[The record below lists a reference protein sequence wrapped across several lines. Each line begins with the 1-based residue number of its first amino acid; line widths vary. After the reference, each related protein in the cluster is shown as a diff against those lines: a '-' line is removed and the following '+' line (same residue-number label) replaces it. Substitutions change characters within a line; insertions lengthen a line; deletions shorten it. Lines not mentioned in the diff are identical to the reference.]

1 MPQTVTNLVGN
12 QEFEAGATAR
22 QEAPGALPEI
32 SLTSVFEGL
41 VRRKRFIAGV
51 TLLGVAASALV
62 AFLLPPSYTAEAIIL
77 PPEKEQSS
85 LQQFLSPFAGLGAM
99 GGAAGLGFRNPA
111 DLYVGIL
118 NSRTIADALIARFH
132 LQQVYDRKTL
142 VDTRKRLAQ
151 YVDIEAGRDTLIHI
165 SVEDRDPKR
174 AADLANAFVDELHAQ
189 NSTVALTS
197 AAQRRLFFQR
207 QLASEKDALAQ
218 AEIALKKSQE
228 VSGLM
233 YPPGQAAS
241 LIQSDALVNA
251 EIASREV
258 VLQTLRTYATEV
270 NPQVLMIQQQ
280 IAALRSQQ
288 NKLKTGSGTGSTLQ
302 VPSRR
307 LPEAALEQIRRVR
320 DLKYHETMF
329 ELLSKLYES
338 ARIDEARQAQV
349 IQVIDRAIPPDK
361 RSWPPRALLIMVGGL
376 IALFG
381 AVLFALVQN
390 SRAKSGSA
398 MAS

>member
-1 MPQTVTNLVGN
+1 MNTTRTPELETSADDLR
-12 QEFEAGATAR
+12 EATAHA
-22 QEAPGALPEI
+22 QPEI
-32 SLTSVFEGL
+32 SLMDVFKRL
-41 VRRKRFIAGV
+41 VRRKRFIARV
-51 TLLGVAASALV
+51 TLLGLAVSTVV
-62 AFLLPPSYTAEAIIL
+62 AFLLPATYTAQALIL

-132 LQQVYDRKTL
+132 LQQVYDRNTL

-189 NSTVALTS
+189 NSTVAFS
-197 AAQRRLFFQR
+197 AAAQRRLFFQQ
-207 QLASEKDALAQ
+207 QLAAEKEALAQ

-228 VSGLM
+228 ISGLM
-233 YPPGQAAS
+233 YPPGQAAA

-258 VLQTLRTYATEV
+258 ALQTLRSYATDA
-270 NPQVLMIQQQ
+270 NPQALLLKQE

-288 NKLKTGSGTGSTLQ
+288 NKLKTGSGTGSALQ

-320 DLKYHETMF
+320 DLKYHETLF

-361 RSWPPRALLIMVGGL
+361 KTWPPRALLILIGGL
-376 IALFG
+376 TALFCSS
-381 AVLFALVQN
+381 LFALFRN
-390 SRAKSGSA
+390 LRAGAGIELSS
-398 MAS
+398 

>member
-62 AFLLPPSYTAEAIIL
+62 AFLLPPSCTAEAIIL